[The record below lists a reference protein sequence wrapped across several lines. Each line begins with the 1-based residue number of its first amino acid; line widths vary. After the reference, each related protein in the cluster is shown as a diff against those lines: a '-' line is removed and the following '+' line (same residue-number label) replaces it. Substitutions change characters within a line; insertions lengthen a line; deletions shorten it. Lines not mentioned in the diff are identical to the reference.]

1 MTNHT
6 QLSYVF
12 SMVFKLQLRV
22 SIANTYRGNIDAQKA
37 RGGAE
42 VIHRTT
48 WCGETNA
55 LWGDMVRWVGF
66 SCGNGMDNQISNS
79 SFMIMLSLSTG

>member
-12 SMVFKLQLRV
+12 SIVFKLQWRV

-42 VIHRTT
+42 VIKGTT

-55 LWGDMVRWVGF
+55 L
-66 SCGNGMDNQISNS
+66 
-79 SFMIMLSLSTG
+79 